1 MPIPSGSPYL
11 ARDIG
16 HHQTLEELMGET
28 RENRSKMS
36 ASIVVNDDITCI
48 QDLKE
53 LLSNSA

>member
-1 MPIPSGSPYL
+1 
-11 ARDIG
+11 
-16 HHQTLEELMGET
+16 MGET

-36 ASIVVNDDITCI
+36 ASIVCNDDVSCV